1 MASKEQIYRA
11 QLEELGVYSPAFDGE
26 IHQLCILE
34 RELSR
39 ARKEWKNT
47 VPPGGTPSFM
57 HELYGVITQIQREIF
72 TRREALGLTPK
83 GLRRI
88 KGTVDTGS
96 APAVEDKTV
105 LGFILDK
112 HADG

>member
-1 MASKEQIYRA
+1 MTAKEKSYIE
-11 QLEELGVYSPAFDGE
+11 QLTVLGVYNPAFNGE

-47 VPPGGTPSFM
+47 APPDTAPSFT
-57 HELYGVITQIQREIF
+57 HELYAVIMQIQREIL

-83 GLRRI
+83 ALKRI
-88 KGTVDTGS
+88 KGAVALDC
-96 APAVEDKTV
+96 PAEAEEKTV
-105 LGFILDK
+105 FALISKQYAG
-112 HADG
+112 